1 MKLILERDQDK
12 GLMGGVSFILY
23 ARTELTEN
31 EIEMVKK
38 YKAHKEQ
45 LLTKT
50 ISILGRKM
58 DLIITIGGLI
68 DGQKFKCKDI
78 GEILA
83 YEAEIKEAC
92 GRFKN
97 YLEVMKSFGGKE
109 VIEY

>member
-1 MKLILERDQDK
+1 MKLILERTQDK
-12 GLMGGVSFILY
+12 GFMGGANFILQ
-23 ARTELTEN
+23 ARTELTTN
-31 EIEMVKK
+31 EMAMVKE

-50 ISILGRKM
+50 ISVLGQK
-58 DLIITIGGLI
+58 LNLNITIGSLI

-83 YEAEIKEAC
+83 YEAEIKDAC

-97 YLEVMKSFGGKE
+97 YIEVMKSFGGTE
-109 VIEY
+109 IIEY